1 MLHIEHLTHRFAFTE
16 VLTDLSL
23 SLSAG
28 ETLAIVGASGCGK
41 STLLN
46 CVSGL
51 IEPYE
56 GKIDNRFKRMAYVFQ
71 QPRLLPW
78 QSVIDNLSFGLKA
91 QGIDR
96 QERYATAIA
105 LADRLGLTQ
114 EDLKKYPH
122 ELSGGM
128 QSRVAL
134 GRAWALRPDLLL
146 LDEPFS
152 ALDIGLKQELYVYL
166 RQLINEQSS
175 SVLMITHDVMEA
187 MQLADQILVLS
198 AKPGRI
204 MWEHRISI
212 PHQQRDELWVY
223 QQTASFLQQP
233 LVRASF
239 GLPMQQGAALL

>member
-114 EDLKKYPH
+114 EDLK
-122 ELSGGM
+122 
-128 QSRVAL
+128 
-134 GRAWALRPDLLL
+134 
-146 LDEPFS
+146 
-152 ALDIGLKQELYVYL
+152 
-166 RQLINEQSS
+166 
-175 SVLMITHDVMEA
+175 
-187 MQLADQILVLS
+187 
-198 AKPGRI
+198 
-204 MWEHRISI
+204 SI
-212 PHQQRDELWVY
+212 HTNFPAVCK
-223 QQTASFLQQP
+223 
-233 LVRASF
+233 VV
-239 GLPMQQGAALL
+239 